1 MPHNP
6 AGAILPRRPGFS
18 FFMHVQ
24 FFPPLSPFGSTENEH
39 LEINAGE
46 KGDGSVFRIWS
57 VTPDHSLFLRIL
69 TEPDGYAS
77 YLVATAQDVFP
88 EPLRFLPF
96 SSRRKQRRARRL
108 LRRWGVVG
116 TPASSGSNDARSPPC
131 PLHQNLTR
139 SSFFP
144 KT

>member
-1 MPHNP
+1 MPHNS
-6 AGAILPRRPGFS
+6 AGAILLCRPGFS

-24 FFPPLSPFGSTENEH
+24 FFPPLSPFGSTEDEH

-77 YLVATAQDVFP
+77 YLVATAQEIFA
-88 EPLRFLPF
+88 EPLVLLPLA
-96 SSRRKQRRARRL
+96 SRRRRRRARRL
-108 LRRWGVVG
+108 LRRWGV
-116 TPASSGSNDARSPPC
+116 A
-131 PLHQNLTR
+131 
-139 SSFFP
+139 
-144 KT
+144 